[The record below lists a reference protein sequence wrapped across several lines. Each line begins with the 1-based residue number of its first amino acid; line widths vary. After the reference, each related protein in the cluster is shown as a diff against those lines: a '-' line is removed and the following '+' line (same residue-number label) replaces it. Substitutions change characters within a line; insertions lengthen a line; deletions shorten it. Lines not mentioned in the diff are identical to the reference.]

1 MAVADD
7 QLKLLELQPSGA
19 TTDLRRRRTLAMP
32 ELAAWAERTV
42 RALSLTSGL
51 HRSSDMFVL
60 AQAVKLTEELGEL
73 HAEILGRLQLQR
85 SSKHRRFN
93 EESLRDELADVIL
106 STAILSQAMGIDLD
120 AAIRNKMNAVDSR
133 MDD

>member
-1 MAVADD
+1 
-7 QLKLLELQPSGA
+7 
-19 TTDLRRRRTLAMP
+19 
-32 ELAAWAERTV
+32 
-42 RALSLTSGL
+42 
-51 HRSSDMFVL
+51 MFVL